1 MCLLFL
7 DVTLSAMK
15 PFQDID
21 NASHTPSQMES
32 SGSDW
37 VIVPEP
43 EVKKLA
49 DLRSLSTNLPIKFCN
64 L

>member
-1 MCLLFL
+1 MCVFFL
-7 DVTLSAMK
+7 DITLCVMK

-21 NASHTPSQMES
+21 NACHTPPQMES

-49 DLRSLSTNLPIKFCN
+49 DLLSLSTNLPIKICN